1 MVYVKT
7 IAIFAAESEM
17 VLAILRIRGADYR
30 KVTSE
35 KDEGRLRFPFT
46 ISTLSSS
53 SGTFLLFSKQVRA
66 KNLADCKVEVDRPL
80 FRVLLVQA
88 LKFFVELMA
97 VKLVLKIFDLLIVK
111 IDCVVVFAL
120 NIKKPGV
127 AVVVEVNLLHGP
139 HRIVEVEHLEPH
151 QFVVPILVLKGE
163 DFLVVEPI
171 AIMRGI
177 RPNLN
182 LFFAEDNLLR
192 KLPTHYQVEA
202 LDWFRSR
209 AIRVVFKELLS
220 RRLEHFGVVE
230 SGLQVPVLFKG
241 HWGTIIGLHI
251 NHSAMVVDG
260 REITTG
266 AVVEVAPKKP
276 VVLANPSAKHSD
288 YSAFHEC
295 ELGGVDAPGDH
306 LGKDLGAVA
315 EGLNRR
321 QEDIAE
327 LRFGVGHI
335 APRPDGEDAVV
346 GEVDFLTIAHTH
358 EGVAVLDAD

>member
-1 MVYVKT
+1 
-7 IAIFAAESEM
+7 
-17 VLAILRIRGADYR
+17 
-30 KVTSE
+30 
-35 KDEGRLRFPFT
+35 
-46 ISTLSSS
+46 
-53 SGTFLLFSKQVRA
+53 
-66 KNLADCKVEVDRPL
+66 
-80 FRVLLVQA
+80 
-88 LKFFVELMA
+88 
-97 VKLVLKIFDLLIVK
+97 
-111 IDCVVVFAL
+111 
-120 NIKKPGV
+120 
-127 AVVVEVNLLHGP
+127 
-139 HRIVEVEHLEPH
+139 
-151 QFVVPILVLKGE
+151 
-163 DFLVVEPI
+163 
-171 AIMRGI
+171 MRGI
-177 RPNLN
+177 RTNLN

-251 NHSAMVVDG
+251 NYSAMVVDG
-260 REITTG
+260 REIATG

-276 VVLANPSAKHSD
+276 VVLPNPSAEHSD

-295 ELGGVDAPGDH
+295 ELGGVDATGDH